1 MEYNKNYPFK
11 RRQKLT
17 SKEETIYSNL
27 AATTVNY
34 MGIQANTRR
43 RTIYGMRIY
52 TLRHTYTHTHKH
64 TTQNSNFE
72 RHWLEEKEENF
83 LTKKKTKK
91 IHKIKISKRKE
102 MK

>member
-1 MEYNKNYPFK
+1 MEYKNYPFK

-52 TLRHTYTHTHKH
+52 TLRHTYTHTQTHY
-64 TTQNSNFE
+64 SNFE